1 MSNSRTHVNK
11 DSMECSVLF
20 KQTHSIKAVHWGKG
34 WEIRKTKILY
44 CFFPKCN
51 MLPIFFIVLACC
63 TEELF
68 YNGLFNVHVICSHL
82 RFYITVKCRSFFDI
96 IRFLF
101 PYFPKHESCNQMAFN
116 IQNIFKTEKIECV
129 TLMF

>member
-20 KQTHSIKAVHWGKG
+20 KQTRSINAVHCGKG
-34 WEIRKTKILY
+34 WEIRKTEILY
-44 CFFPKCN
+44 FFSKCN
-51 MLPIFFIVLACC
+51 MLPVFFTVLACY

-68 YNGLFNVHVICSHL
+68 YNGLFNVHIIYSHL
-82 RFYITVKCRSFFDI
+82 RFYVMVKCGSFFDI

-101 PYFPKHESCNQMAFN
+101 PYLPKHKSCNQMAFN

-129 TLMF
+129 KLMF